1 MPLRDRP
8 LGLQLPITRREFLN
22 GVAVAGAGAAF
33 GASATPRP
41 RDFLGQTDAA
51 NAALHALRDGAVPPE
66 LPAFDAARD
75 ETHDLVVV
83 GAGISGLAAAWLYRR
98 HAGPA
103 ARVLVLDAQPEIG
116 GHALRNEFV
125 SASGR
130 RVIGYGGSE
139 ALDSPSQWSPAARS
153 LVAGLGIELARFE
166 QWYDQRWS
174 EDRGLTQ
181 RALFFD
187 RAHWGEDR
195 LVRWPANAKAAQ
207 WAPLTPLGVRAAAD
221 LAALVDQPRDWLPG
235 LSRSAKRARLAAI
248 TYDDFLTR
256 LCGLDPQ
263 LTRFFGGRTR
273 GYLGAGTDA
282 ASALDAYALGLPG
295 FAAMSL
301 GTTPDEAMSPSAR
314 QAIAGRDSYIYHFP
328 DGNAGL
334 VRALLRSLIP
344 TALPGGG
351 IETLVLAERDDA
363 QLDAPAQPVRIR
375 LRSPVLRVR
384 HAGAAREASA
394 VDVSYLDAQG
404 AARTVRAKHVVLA
417 CWSRVIPHLC
427 GDELPRRQID
437 ALDDQVKV
445 PLIYA
450 NVLLRGW
457 QAFAAAGIDGF
468 GLPGSD
474 LFTSVN
480 IDMPVSIGS
489 YRFAERT
496 DDPVLLHL
504 SAVVLGGAPG
514 ASPRE
519 QAAAGRAR
527 MAGLRFE
534 DVERAIRSTLQ
545 RALGGFGFDAARDIE
560 AITIN
565 RWAHG
570 YAYEYMRPWDAYWPR
585 GALPALT
592 ARRGW
597 GRIAIANAD
606 AGAFAY
612 AHGAIDQ
619 ATRAVGELLPHAR
632 LAQHADLPGPWNG

>member
-1 MPLRDRP
+1 MPSIERR
-8 LGLQLPITRREFLN
+8 LGLDAAITRRDFLN
-22 GVAVAGAGAAF
+22 GVALSGAGLTVPAAAVAGEG
-33 GASATPRP
+33 
-41 RDFLGQTDAA
+41 FLGQTDAA
-51 NAALHALRDGAVPPE
+51 NAALHALRDGRPVPA
-66 LPAFDAARD
+66 LPAFDPVRD
-75 ETHDLVVV
+75 EAHDLVVV
-83 GAGISGLAAAWLYRR
+83 GTGISGLSAAWLYRR
-98 HAGPA
+98 HAGKD
-103 ARVLVLDAQPEIG
+103 ARVLVLDAQAEIG
-116 GHALRNEFV
+116 GHALRNEFT

-153 LVAGLGIELARFE
+153 LVAGVGIDLARFE
-166 QWYDQRWS
+166 QWYDRRWS

-181 RALFFD
+181 HAMFFD
-187 RAHWGEDR
+187 RAQWGEDR
-195 LVRWPANAKAAQ
+195 LVRYASGTPAAQ
-207 WAPLTPLGVRAAAD
+207 WAARTPLNGRAAAD
-221 LAALVDQPRDWLPG
+221 LAVLIDRPRDWLAG
-235 LSRSAKRARLAAI
+235 LGREAKRRRLASI

-256 LCGLDPQ
+256 VCGLDAQ
-263 LTRFFGGRTR
+263 LTRYFSARTR

-295 FAAMSL
+295 FAAMSI
-301 GTTPDEAMSPSAR
+301 GSAPDEAMSPSAR
-314 QAIAGRDSYIYHFP
+314 QAIAGRDAYIHHFP

-334 VRALLRSLIP
+334 ARALLRSLIP
-344 TALPGGG
+344 SALPGSG
-351 IETLVLAERDDA
+351 IETLVLAQRDDTR
-363 QLDAPAQPVRIR
+363 LDAPNEAVRIR

-384 HAGAAREASA
+384 HAGPVREAGA

-404 AARTVRAKHVVLA
+404 QARTVRARHVVLA
-417 CWSRVIPHLC
+417 CWSRVIARLC
-427 GDELPRRQID
+427 GDELPQRQVD

-457 QAFAAAGIDGF
+457 QAFAAAGIDGYSM
-468 GLPGSD
+468 PGSD

-489 YRFAERT
+489 YRCADQP

-504 SAVVLGGAPG
+504 GAVVLGGAPG

-527 MAGLRFE
+527 LAAMRFE
-534 DVERAIRSTLQ
+534 DLERQIRSSLQ

-560 AITIN
+560 AVTIN

-592 ARRGW
+592 ARRGF
-597 GRIAIANAD
+597 GRVAVANSD

-619 ATRAVGELLPHAR
+619 ATRAVGELLPQAR
-632 LAQHADLPGPWNG
+632 LPRVADLPGPYRA